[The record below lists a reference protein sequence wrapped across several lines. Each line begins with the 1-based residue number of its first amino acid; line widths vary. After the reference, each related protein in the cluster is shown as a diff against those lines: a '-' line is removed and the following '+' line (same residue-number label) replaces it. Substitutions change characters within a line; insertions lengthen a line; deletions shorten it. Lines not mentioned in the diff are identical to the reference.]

1 VVSFL
6 ASDWIAAFDA
16 AAQEV
21 AVPKDVRLIVQQV
34 VQRDGG
40 DEVRYY
46 VVAAD
51 GRLRVHP
58 GQADSPD
65 VTLTQDYH
73 VAAALSRGELNAQ
86 QALAAGGVKL
96 GGDIGRLLLHGA
108 ALSALG
114 DAFAALR
121 SETIY

>member
-16 AAQEV
+16 VAREV
-21 AVPKDVRLIVQQV
+21 AVPEDVRLIVQQV

-51 GRLRVHP
+51 GRLRVYP

-65 VTLTQDYH
+65 VTLTQGYQ
-73 VAAALSRGELNAQ
+73 VAAALSRGEVNAQ
-86 QALAAGGVKL
+86 QALAAGGIKL
-96 GGDIGRLLLHGA
+96 GGDIGLLLLHGA
-108 ALSALG
+108 ALAALG

-121 SETIY
+121 TETTY